1 MREHVAAMELRFGFP
16 SRLPALLGIR
26 VPIVQGGMSWASS
39 SAALA
44 LAVARAGGLGTIA
57 AGPMRPEALLEA
69 IRTVRAGTDAPFAVN
84 VPLYNK
90 RAAEFLDIAEAERV
104 PILIASQGGPKAH
117 LPRFRAIG
125 TTWIHVVASPL
136 HAAKAEE
143 AGVDALVAVGGE
155 AGGHPAPDEV
165 SAMVLVRAV
174 VRAVRIPVIGAG
186 GVADGAGIA
195 AMFALGAEGAQ
206 LGTRFLMTEEAT
218 VHPAYKARVQAAG
231 IGDTTLVGRGRLPI
245 RQLKNRFTAE
255 VDAAE
260 RAGQPEDSLKALHAS
275 RSLKDAALDGDVDHG
290 KVEAGQTAGLIDD
303 IPPAGALLH
312 RLVAEAEAVRLRLAG
327 ATA

>member
-1 MREHVAAMELRFGFP
+1 
-16 SRLPALLGIR
+16 
-26 VPIVQGGMSWASS
+26 MSWASS

-44 LAVARAGGLGTIA
+44 LAVSRAGALGTIA
-57 AGPMRPEALLEA
+57 AGPMRPDALVAA
-69 IRTVRAGTDAPFAVN
+69 IREVRAGTDQPFAVN

-90 RAAEFLDIAEAERV
+90 RSAEFLDIAEAERV

-117 LPRFRAIG
+117 LARFRAIG
-125 TTWIHVVASPL
+125 TKWIHVAASPV
-136 HAAKAEE
+136 HAAKAEA
-143 AGVDALVAVGGE
+143 AGVDAVIAVGGE

-174 VRAVRIPVIGAG
+174 ARAVRIPVIGAG

-206 LGTRFLMTEEAT
+206 LGTRFLMTQEAS
-218 VHPAYKARVQAAG
+218 VHAAYKERVLAAG

-245 RQLKNRFTAE
+245 RQLRNRFTAE
-255 VDAAE
+255 VDEAE
-260 RAGQPEDSLKALHAS
+260 RAGRPAEELAALHAS
-275 RSLKDAALDGDVDHG
+275 RTLREAALDGDVDFG

-303 IPPAGALLH
+303 IPPAAELVH
-312 RLVAEAEAVRLRLAG
+312 RLVAEAEAVRRHLAG
-327 ATA
+327 GVAAEAAA